1 MHTLLE
7 KIRLKALDSCLRFTS
22 SRSSGPGGQNVNKV
36 NSRVSLHFELEACP
50 LLEEPEK
57 AFLAKKLSKILDQKG
72 VLHLHAQEKRS
83 QLENKQVCI
92 KKFYALLRKVSTPK
106 PIRKATK
113 PAKGAIEKRLQDK
126 KQHAQKKQWRQERW
140 D

>member
-1 MHTLLE
+1 MQSLLE
-7 KIRLKALDSCLRFTS
+7 KIRLKALDGCLRFTS

-36 NSRVSLHFELEACP
+36 NSRVSLHFEPEACP
-50 LLEEPEK
+50 LLEEAEK
-57 AFLAKKLSKILDQKG
+57 AFLLKKLHKQLDQKG
-72 VLHLHAQEKRS
+72 VLQLHAQEKRS

-106 PIRKATK
+106 ALRKATK
-113 PAKGAIEKRLQDK
+113 PSKGAIEKRLQEK
-126 KQHAQKKQWRQERW
+126 KQQGQKKQWRQERW